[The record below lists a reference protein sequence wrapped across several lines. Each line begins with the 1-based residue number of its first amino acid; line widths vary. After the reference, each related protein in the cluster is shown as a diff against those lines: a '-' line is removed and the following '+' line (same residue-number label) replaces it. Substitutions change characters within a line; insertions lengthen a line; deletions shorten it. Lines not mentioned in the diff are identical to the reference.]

1 MPNSRGDSDGG
12 AQRLKLRNTTSD
24 LRSPGTIVSRRRMSR
39 AALRS
44 LLLQMLL
51 FSSAYSFPM
60 LLAAQARPS
69 SEYEL
74 KAAFLF
80 NFAKFVDWPS
90 NSFANPADAFSVCI
104 VGADPFGRAL
114 DDALL
119 GKTVEQHPVSII
131 RVRRVGDLTH
141 CQILF
146 VPASESRLLPEIL
159 AKLRGQCVLVIGE
172 TDDFASSGG
181 VIQFTLEENRVR
193 FFINTD
199 AADRAGLKISSKL
212 LALAKIV
219 RDAPASGKT

>member
-1 MPNSRGDSDGG
+1 MS
-12 AQRLKLRNTTSD
+12 LRNSTSKP
-24 LRSPGTIVSRRRMSR
+24 SSSGTIASRHRIYRP
-39 AALRS
+39 ALRLVFLQI
-44 LLLQMLL
+44 LLLSPAYNFPTVL
-51 FSSAYSFPM
+51 SA
-60 LLAAQARPS
+60 QVRPS

-80 NFAKFVDWPS
+80 NFAKFVAWPP
-90 NSFANPADAFSVCI
+90 NAFANPGDAFSVCV
-104 VGADPFGRAL
+104 VGADPFGRTL

-119 GKTVEQHPVSII
+119 GKTVEQHPVSVM
-131 RVRRVGDLTH
+131 RVRRVADITH

-159 AKLRGQCVLVIGE
+159 AKLHGQCVLVIGE

-219 RDAPASGKT
+219 RDAPASGKS

>member
-1 MPNSRGDSDGG
+1 VN
-12 AQRLKLRNTTSD
+12 LRNTSLRD
-24 LRSPGTIVSRRRMSR
+24 LSSAAISGRCRISRP
-39 AALRS
+39 ALR
-44 LLLQMLL
+44 LL
-51 FSSAYSFPM
+51 FLQTVLCFSAFNFLTALS
-60 LLAAQARPS
+60 AQVRPPN
-69 SEYEL
+69 EYEL

-90 NSFANPADAFSVCI
+90 NMFANPADAFSVCV

-119 GKTVEQHPVSII
+119 GKTVDQHPVSVMRI
-131 RVRRVGDLTH
+131 RRVADIAH

-146 VPASESRLLPEIL
+146 VPASESRQLPEIV

-219 RDAPASGKT
+219 RDAPASGKS